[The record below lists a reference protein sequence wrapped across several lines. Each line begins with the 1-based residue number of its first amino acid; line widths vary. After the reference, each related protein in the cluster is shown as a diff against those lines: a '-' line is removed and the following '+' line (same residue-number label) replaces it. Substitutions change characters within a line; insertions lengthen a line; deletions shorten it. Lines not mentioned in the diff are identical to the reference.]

1 MLFTWNPNYL
11 ARKRSADVASVPP
24 HCQAHT
30 ATTGH
35 KGEVAAK

>member
-11 ARKRSADVASVPP
+11 AGKRSADVAPVPP
-24 HCQAHT
+24 HCRTHA
-30 ATTGH
+30 AATGH